1 MEGHGRRP
9 ATGAE
14 GRVHRPATAAGDHA
28 HRQGTAEEY
37 LGLPKVVDVETGQD
51 LKTAVTDRAHLAAR
65 DPYYQ
70 TPEG

>member
-14 GRVHRPATAAGDHA
+14 GRALRRATAAEDRA
-28 HRQGTAEEY
+28 HRLGTAEED
-37 LGLPKVVDVETGQD
+37 LGLPKVVDVGIGQD
-51 LKTAVTDRAHLAAR
+51 LKTAVTDRARLAAR

-70 TPEG
+70 TPED